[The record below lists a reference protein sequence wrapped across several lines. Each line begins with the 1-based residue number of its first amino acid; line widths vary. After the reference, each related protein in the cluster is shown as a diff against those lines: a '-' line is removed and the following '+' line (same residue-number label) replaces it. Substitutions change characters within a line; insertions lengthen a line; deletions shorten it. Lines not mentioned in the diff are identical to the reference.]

1 MKKIALIGAVNTG
14 NKPNGGEE
22 YKNQLLRSYLAS
34 NYDLE
39 IIDTYHWQSNPSILI
54 NLFYSLIFIKLEYII
69 ISASSLSTYR
79 LLKFIYYVFPKLK
92 IKIIYSV
99 IGGYYPEGVRD
110 GYYKKK
116 YYENIRYILVEGNN
130 LRDILAHSGLKQNVM
145 VVPNYKPIE
154 NVWIE
159 HKGLVVNKNRFVFI
173 SSISR
178 EKGVTTIFDAVEYL
192 LKQNPLENF
201 TIDFFG
207 PIEVNYKREFED
219 KLKLYHKYCR
229 YLGYLDIMGDPQG
242 SYEKLAE
249 YSAMLFPTV
258 YKGEGFPG
266 VILDA
271 YIAGLPV
278 IASDWHMNNEVV
290 RHGETGL
297 LVTPDSPKQ
306 LAEAMQWTMTNPEK
320 VLTMRSNSRKLAA
333 SYDVK
338 WVLDN
343 YLKPILS
350 I

>member
-1 MKKIALIGAVNTG
+1 MKKILLIGAVNTG

-22 YKNQLLRSYLAS
+22 YKNQLLCSYLAG
-34 NYDLE
+34 NYELKT
-39 IIDTYHWQSNPSILI
+39 IDTYHWQYNPGILL
-54 NLFYSLIFIKLEYII
+54 NLLYCLIFIKFDFII

-79 LLKFIYYVFPKLK
+79 LLKFIHYMSPKLK
-92 IKIIYSV
+92 VKIIYSV
-99 IGGYYPEGVRD
+99 IGGYYPEGIRD
-110 GYYKKK
+110 GYYNKK
-116 YYENIRYILVEGNN
+116 YYESICFILVEGNS
-130 LRDILAHSGLKQNVM
+130 LRNILADSGLKQNVM
-145 VVPNYKPIE
+145 VVPNYKPID
-154 NVWIE
+154 
-159 HKGLVVNKNRFVFI
+159 GLLVKPQGLASGKNRFVFI
-173 SSISR
+173 STISI
-178 EKGVTTIFDAVEYL
+178 EKGVNTIFQAIEYL
-192 LKQNPLENF
+192 LKQKATENF
-201 TIDFFG
+201 TIDFYG
-207 PIEVNYKREFED
+207 PIDENYKREFED
-219 KLKLYHKYCR
+219 KLQLHHKYCR

-249 YSAMLFPTV
+249 YSAMLFPTI

-290 RHGETGL
+290 RHGKTGL

-306 LAEAMQWTMTNPEK
+306 LAEAMLWTMKNPEEVK
-320 VLTMRSNSRKLAA
+320 IMRSNSHNLAA

-338 WVLDN
+338 YVLDN